1 MMMTGDRPRVVVVG
15 AGFGGLQAVRTLA
28 GAPADVVLLDRNNY
42 HTFLPLLYQV
52 AAAELEA
59 TDISYPVRTILRKL
73 PNASFLMAEV
83 KRIDLDG
90 GFVEADGLFMS
101 YDFLIL
107 AAGSVPHFFGVEG
120 AAEYAFP
127 LYSLSQGIALRSH
140 ILRCFERAV
149 HEADTAKR
157 QRMLTFAIVGGGPT
171 GVEFAGALAEL
182 IHGPL
187 VKDYPD
193 LDPQEVRI
201 VLLEA
206 LDSLLSFLPE
216 KLPNYTLTRLRKM
229 CVDVRLK
236 AIVNQITP
244 QSVHL
249 KDGTVIPTETVAW
262 TAGVRGDP
270 RIQDWGLPTARGGRV
285 QVLPTLQVP
294 EHPAVYVV
302 GDLAYLEMDGRPLPM
317 VAWVAKGQGKAA
329 ARNIA
334 RQIAGQELKPYR
346 YRDLGSMV
354 TIGRNAGVARLG
366 NQAFTGLLAWV
377 AWLTVHLITLIGFR
391 NRLMV
396 LLSWAW
402 DYFFFERAARLILP
416 QDADSPVAGKA
427 GQAT

>member
-1 MMMTGDRPRVVVVG
+1 
-15 AGFGGLQAVRTLA
+15 
-28 GAPADVVLLDRNNY
+28 
-42 HTFLPLLYQV
+42 
-52 AAAELEA
+52 
-59 TDISYPVRTILRKL
+59 
-73 PNASFLMAEV
+73 
-83 KRIDLDG
+83 
-90 GFVEADGLFMS
+90 
-101 YDFLIL
+101 
-107 AAGSVPHFFGVEG
+107 VPHFFGVEG
-120 AAEYAFP
+120 AAENAFP

-149 HEADTAKR
+149 QDADVTKR

-171 GVEFAGALAEL
+171 GGEFAGALAEL

-187 VKDYPD
+187 GKDYPD
-193 LDPQEVRI
+193 LDPGEVRI

-206 LDSLLSFLPE
+206 LDSLLSFLPQ
-216 KLPNYTLTRLRKM
+216 KLPTYTLARLRKIG
-229 CVDVRLK
+229 VDVRLE
-236 AIVNQITP
+236 AVVNQITP

-270 RIQDWGLPTARGGRV
+270 RVQDWGLPTGRGGRV

-294 EHPAVYVV
+294 EHPEVYVV
-302 GDLAYLEMDGRPLPM
+302 GDLAYLEKDGSPLPM

-329 ARNIA
+329 AHNIA
-334 RQIAGQELKPYR
+334 RQITGQELKPYR

-354 TIGRNAGVARLG
+354 TIGRNAGVARLR

-416 QDADSPVAGKA
+416 QDVVSPVAEEA
-427 GQAT
+427 EQAL